1 MTPPSMPRAENPR
14 AAGDWIYWFYLFGA
28 VVFEVAG
35 TCVMKYSQSSALIGP
50 TVGYIAM
57 LALIG
62 LSYYLLSLS
71 TRGLAVGVAFAFWE
85 ALGLTLITLASVSL
99 LNEPLTLTRIGA
111 LVAVLSGAMLVH
123 HGTANTHDDQQG
135 DAPAPCAVPASVAVH
150 SREGGR
156 S

>member
-1 MTPPSMPRAENPR
+1 MTPPSMPGAENPR

-50 TVGYIAM
+50 TIGYIAM

-99 LNEPLTLTRIGA
+99 LNEPLTPARIGA
-111 LVAVLSGAMLVH
+111 LIAVLSGAMLVH
-123 HGTANTHDDQQG
+123 HGTANNHDDQQLD
-135 DAPAPCAVPASVAVH
+135 DAPACPPLAAPVAAS
-150 SREGGR
+150 RKGGR